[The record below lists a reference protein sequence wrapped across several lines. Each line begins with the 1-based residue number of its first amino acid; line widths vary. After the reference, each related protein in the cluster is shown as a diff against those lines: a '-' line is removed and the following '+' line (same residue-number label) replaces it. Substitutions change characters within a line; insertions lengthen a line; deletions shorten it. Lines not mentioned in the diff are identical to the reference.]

1 MIIYL
6 DPLLDL
12 HHVLQDEWWYSHLIA
27 QHPQTE
33 LFQSGW
39 PMRASWSYFLYTN
52 SLDDCLFNATAS
64 GLLGFTPISIPPFK
78 LINIAASLSLSKE
91 GVGPLFSICSNE
103 KTLIQIFKVMLNIS
117 NTLVLSQVSSL
128 KQKFILFFRK
138 VFNSPCRYVTKESE
152 LARNLYGTFR
162 NSQSALLHIFSGLK
176 SQQKCYH
183 LTYFR
188 IISSNCL
195 TKIPSICNI
204 CLLLIKS
211 SALRSFV
218 IFTTWIS
225 FITLFSILTSYTK
238 IYLANFT
245 SQLFFPYFAKIV
257 AFIISLQDCKPG
269 MFPQKHKCTL
279 WI

>member
-64 GLLGFTPISIPPFK
+64 GLLGFTAISIPPFK

-138 VFNSPCRYVTKESE
+138 VFNSP
-152 LARNLYGTFR
+152 AGTSRKKVSWQEIFMVHFETH
-162 NSQSALLHIFSGLK
+162 NQHCYIIFEVWNHNKSA
-176 SQQKCYH
+176 
-183 LTYFR
+183 
-188 IISSNCL
+188 II
-195 TKIPSICNI
+195 
-204 CLLLIKS
+204 
-211 SALRSFV
+211 
-218 IFTTWIS
+218 W
-225 FITLFSILTSYTK
+225 LTSGPF
-238 IYLANFT
+238 LATAWQKFLASAIFVFYWSN
-245 SQLFFPYFAKIV
+245 L
-257 AFIISLQDCKPG
+257 KP
-269 MFPQKHKCTL
+269 
-279 WI
+279 